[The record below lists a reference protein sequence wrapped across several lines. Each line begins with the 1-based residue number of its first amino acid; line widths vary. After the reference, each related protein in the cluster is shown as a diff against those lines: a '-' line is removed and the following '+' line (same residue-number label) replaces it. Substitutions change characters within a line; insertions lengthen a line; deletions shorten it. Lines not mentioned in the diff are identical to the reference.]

1 MTLESNIV
9 NEIKFL
15 QFNDEKAMN
24 AISADDWIK
33 LQEEIDSFENSDQ
46 KYLVIKH
53 INGNYSAGAQLGET
67 VNALMD
73 DVSKA
78 ALKMWNCKKPIIS
91 LVDGIAAGAGAN
103 MMLLSDFI
111 IATPQTR
118 FIEVFV
124 RRGLVVDF
132 GGSWILPRLI
142 GIQKAK
148 ELMMTSNEINGEEL
162 DRLGVLYKLTNAENM
177 DTEFKNLIESLNK
190 QSFISICMVKQ
201 QIKDGLDLTF
211 KESLGNETINQNK
224 RFQHSDVV
232 EGMSAFFEKRQ
243 PEYKNTLDE

>member
-1 MTLESNIV
+1 MALESNIV
-9 NEIKFL
+9 SEIKFL
-15 QFNDEKAMN
+15 QFNDEKARN

-33 LQEEIDSFENSDQ
+33 LQEEIESFENSDL

-67 VNALMD
+67 VSALMD
-73 DVSKA
+73 DVSRA
-78 ALKMWNCKKPIIS
+78 AVKMWNCKKPIIS

-132 GGSWILPRLI
+132 GGSWVLPRII

-148 ELMMTSNEINGEEL
+148 ELMMTSNEINGEDLEK
-162 DRLGVLYKLTNAENM
+162 LGVLYKLTNAENM
-177 DTEFKNLIESLNK
+177 DTVFKELIEKLNE

-211 KESLGNETINQNK
+211 EKSIGNETINQNS
-224 RFQHSDVV
+224 RFQHQDVV
-232 EGMSAFFEKRQ
+232 EGMTAFFEKRQ
-243 PEYKNTLDE
+243 PNYKNTLDE

>member
-15 QFNDEKAMN
+15 QFNDENAMN
-24 AISADDWIK
+24 AIGADDWIK

-78 ALKMWNCKKPIIS
+78 AIKLWNCKKPIIS

-103 MMLLSDFI
+103 MMLISDFI

-132 GGSWILPRLI
+132 GGSWVLPRII

-148 ELMMTSNEINGEEL
+148 ELMMTSNEING
-162 DRLGVLYKLTNAENM
+162 VTNAENM
-177 DTEFKNLIESLNK
+177 DTEFKNLIENLNK

-211 KESLGNETINQNK
+211 EKSIANETINQNS
-224 RFQHSDVV
+224 RFQHSDVI
-232 EGMSAFFEKRQ
+232 EGMNAFFEKRQ
-243 PEYKNTLDE
+243 PNYKNTLDE

>member
-1 MTLESNIV
+1 MTLESNIL

-15 QFNDEKAMN
+15 QFNDEKARN
-24 AISADDWIK
+24 AISAEDWIN
-33 LQEEIDSFENSDQ
+33 LQEEIESFENSDL

-67 VNALMD
+67 VSALMN

-78 ALKMWNCKKPIIS
+78 AVQMWNCKKPIIS

-111 IATPQTR
+111 IATPETR

-132 GGSWILPRLI
+132 GGSWVLPRII

-162 DRLGVLYKLTNAENM
+162 DKLGVLYKLTNAENM
-177 DTEFKNLIESLNK
+177 DTVFKELIEKLNE

-201 QIKDGLDLTF
+201 QIRDGLDLTF
-211 KESLGNETINQNK
+211 EKSIGNETENQNS
-224 RFQHSDVV
+224 RFQHQDVV
-232 EGMSAFFEKRQ
+232 EGMTAFFEKRQ
-243 PEYKNTLDE
+243 PNYKNTLDE

>member
-15 QFNDEKAMN
+15 QFNDEKARN
-24 AISADDWIK
+24 AISAEDWIK
-33 LQEEIDSFENSDQ
+33 LQEEIESFENSDL

-67 VNALMD
+67 VSALMD

-78 ALKMWNCKKPIIS
+78 AVKMWNCKKPIIS

-103 MMLLSDFI
+103 MMLISDFI
-111 IATPQTR
+111 IATPETR

-132 GGSWILPRLI
+132 GGSWVLPRII

-148 ELMMTSNEINGEEL
+148 ELMMTSNEISGEEL
-162 DRLGVLYKLTNAENM
+162 DKLGVLYKLTNAENM
-177 DTEFKNLIESLNK
+177 DTVFKELIENLNE

-211 KESLGNETINQNK
+211 EKSIGNETVNQNS
-224 RFQHSDVV
+224 RFQHQDVV
-232 EGMSAFFEKRQ
+232 EGMTAFFEKRQ
-243 PEYKNTLDE
+243 PNYKNTLDE

>member
-1 MTLESNIV
+1 M
-9 NEIKFL
+9 
-15 QFNDEKAMN
+15 
-24 AISADDWIK
+24 
-33 LQEEIDSFENSDQ
+33 
-46 KYLVIKH
+46 
-53 INGNYSAGAQLGET
+53 GET
-67 VNALMD
+67 VSALMD
-73 DVSKA
+73 DVTKA

-111 IATPQTR
+111 IATPETR

-132 GGSWILPRLI
+132 GGSWVLPRII

-162 DRLGVLYKLTNAENM
+162 NKLGVLYKLTNAENM
-177 DTEFKNLIESLNK
+177 DTVFKELIEKLNE

-201 QIKDGLDLTF
+201 QIRDGLNLTF
-211 KESLGNETINQNK
+211 EKSIENETVNQNS
-224 RFQHSDVV
+224 RFQHQDVV
-232 EGMSAFFEKRQ
+232 EGMTAFFEKRQ
-243 PEYKNTLDE
+243 PNYKNTLDE

>member
-15 QFNDEKAMN
+15 QFNDEKARN
-24 AISADDWIK
+24 AISAEDWIN
-33 LQEEIDSFENSDQ
+33 LQEEIESFENSDL

-67 VNALMD
+67 VSALMD
-73 DVSKA
+73 DVTKA

-111 IATPQTR
+111 IATPETR

-132 GGSWILPRLI
+132 GGSWVLPRII

-162 DRLGVLYKLTNAENM
+162 NKLGVLYKLTNAENM
-177 DTEFKNLIESLNK
+177 DTVFKELIEKLNE

-211 KESLGNETINQNK
+211 EKSIANETINQNS

-232 EGMSAFFEKRQ
+232 EGMTAFFEKRQ
-243 PEYKNTLDE
+243 PNYKNTLDE

>member
-73 DVSKA
+73 
-78 ALKMWNCKKPIIS
+78 LS
-91 LVDGIAAGAGAN
+91 LIH
-103 MMLLSDFI
+103 I
-111 IATPQTR
+111 
-118 FIEVFV
+118 
-124 RRGLVVDF
+124 
-132 GGSWILPRLI
+132 
-142 GIQKAK
+142 
-148 ELMMTSNEINGEEL
+148 
-162 DRLGVLYKLTNAENM
+162 
-177 DTEFKNLIESLNK
+177 
-190 QSFISICMVKQ
+190 
-201 QIKDGLDLTF
+201 
-211 KESLGNETINQNK
+211 
-224 RFQHSDVV
+224 
-232 EGMSAFFEKRQ
+232 
-243 PEYKNTLDE
+243 

>member
-15 QFNDEKAMN
+15 QFNDEKARN
-24 AISADDWIK
+24 AISAEDWIK
-33 LQEEIDSFENSDQ
+33 LQEEIESFENSDL

-67 VNALMD
+67 VSALMN

-78 ALKMWNCKKPIIS
+78 AVQMWNCKKPIIS

-111 IATPQTR
+111 IATPETR

-124 RRGLVVDF
+124 RRSG
-132 GGSWILPRLI
+132 
-142 GIQKAK
+142 
-148 ELMMTSNEINGEEL
+148 
-162 DRLGVLYKLTNAENM
+162 
-177 DTEFKNLIESLNK
+177 
-190 QSFISICMVKQ
+190 
-201 QIKDGLDLTF
+201 
-211 KESLGNETINQNK
+211 
-224 RFQHSDVV
+224 
-232 EGMSAFFEKRQ
+232 FFF
-243 PEYKNTLDE
+243 LL

>member
-15 QFNDEKAMN
+15 QFNDEKARN
-24 AISADDWIK
+24 AISAEDWIK
-33 LQEEIDSFENSDQ
+33 LQEEIESFEKSDL

-67 VNALMD
+67 VSALMD
-73 DVSKA
+73 DVTKA

-111 IATPQTR
+111 IATPETR

-132 GGSWILPRLI
+132 GGSWVLPRII

-148 ELMMTSNEINGEEL
+148 ELMMTSNEISGEEL
-162 DRLGVLYKLTNAENM
+162 DKLGVLYKLTNAENM
-177 DTEFKNLIESLNK
+177 DTVFKELIEKLNE

-211 KESLGNETINQNK
+211 EKSIGNETINQNS
-224 RFQHSDVV
+224 RVQHSDVV
-232 EGMSAFFEKRQ
+232 EGMTAFFEKRQ
-243 PEYKNTLDE
+243 PNYKNTLDE

>member
-15 QFNDEKAMN
+15 QFNDEKARN
-24 AISADDWIK
+24 AISAEDWIK
-33 LQEEIDSFENSDQ
+33 LQEEIELFEISDL

-67 VNALMD
+67 VSALMN

-78 ALKMWNCKKPIIS
+78 AVKMWNCKKPIIS

-111 IATPQTR
+111 IATPGTR

-132 GGSWILPRLI
+132 GGSWVLPRII

-148 ELMMTSNEINGEEL
+148 ELMMTTKEIDGESMKN
-162 DRLGVLYKLTNAENM
+162 LGMLYKLTQRENL
-177 DTEFKNLIESLNK
+177 DSELSDLIDLLNE
-190 QSFISICMVKQ
+190 QSFISICMIKD
-201 QIKDGLDLTF
+201 QIKQGLDLSFT
-211 KESLGNETINQNK
+211 ETLDLEGDNQNK
-224 RFQHSDVV
+224 RFIHTDAV
-232 EGMSAFFEKRQ
+232 EGMAAFVEKRK
-243 PEYKNTLDE
+243 PNYKDTLDN

>member
-78 ALKMWNCKKPIIS
+78 AIKMWNCKKPIIS

-132 GGSWILPRLI
+132 GGSWVLPRII

-162 DRLGVLYKLTNAENM
+162 DLS
-177 DTEFKNLIESLNK
+177 LIH
-190 QSFISICMVKQ
+190 I
-201 QIKDGLDLTF
+201 
-211 KESLGNETINQNK
+211 
-224 RFQHSDVV
+224 
-232 EGMSAFFEKRQ
+232 
-243 PEYKNTLDE
+243 

>member
-9 NEIKFL
+9 NEIRFL

-24 AISADDWIK
+24 AIGADDWIK
-33 LQEEIDSFENSDQ
+33 LQQEIDSFENSDQ

-78 ALKMWNCKKPIIS
+78 AIKLWNCKKPIIS
-91 LVDGIAAGAGAN
+91 LV
-103 MMLLSDFI
+103 
-111 IATPQTR
+111 
-118 FIEVFV
+118 
-124 RRGLVVDF
+124 
-132 GGSWILPRLI
+132 
-142 GIQKAK
+142 K

-177 DTEFKNLIESLNK
+177 DTEFKNLIENLNK

-211 KESLGNETINQNK
+211 EKSIANETINQNS
-224 RFQHSDVV
+224 RFQHSDVI
-232 EGMSAFFEKRQ
+232 EGMNAFFEKRQ
-243 PEYKNTLDE
+243 PNYKNTLDE

>member
-1 MTLESNIV
+1 MALESNIL

-15 QFNDEKAMN
+15 QFNDEKSMN
-24 AISADDWIK
+24 AISADDWQI
-33 LQEEIDSFENSDQ
+33 LHEEIDSFENSDL

-73 DVSKA
+73 DVSNA
-78 ALKMWNCKKPIIS
+78 ALRMWNCKKPIIS

-132 GGSWILPRLI
+132 GGSWVLPRII

-162 DRLGVLYKLTNAENM
+162 NKLGVLYKLTNPENM
-177 DTEFKNLIESLNK
+177 DTEFKNLVENLNK
-190 QSFISICMVKQ
+190 QSFISVCMVKQ

-211 KESLGNETINQNK
+211 QQSIENETINQNS

-232 EGMSAFFEKRQ
+232 EGMTAFFEKDNQ
-243 PEYKNTLDE
+243 IIKIH